1 MLMFVQQSELSAKK
15 KIMVNSVPVLFFNC
29 HIFAKIDEI
38 LRKYEEIEGN
48 GLLIKS
54 ISIPKRLNIAG
65 DLQNERI
72 V

>member
-15 KIMVNSVPVLFFNC
+15 KIVVKSVQGLFFNC
-29 HIFAKIDEI
+29 HIFVKIDEI
-38 LRKYEEIEGN
+38 LRKYGKIEGN